1 MFDNL
6 ENKLSSMV
14 NGAFAKAFKSSVQP
28 VEIASA
34 IRTAMD
40 DKAAVV
46 GRGRTIVPNLYTV
59 QLSSADYAQ
68 LSSYAEGLTDEL
80 VAAAEE
86 HAESQRYHPAGP
98 LRVVLSQDLQLETG
112 VFKLRPASAKDPF
125 TRDEP
130 AQDAYDAPRHD
141 PYDTPRH
148 DPYDT
153 PRHDPYDAPRHD
165 PYDAPRHD
173 PYDAPRHDPYDDPEY
188 DVPAPRASPQ
198 QRHEAPPPAANP
210 YAPPALTGR
219 EAAYGAGAT
228 AIPSGVGD
236 RLTGDDIE
244 VIDPYAPSPYSARD
258 PFARDSHEPAAATYV
273 YQPARRPRLDPTKRP
288 WLDIDGDRYPLLGAI
303 TVIGRDGIAD
313 IVLDDPGISRRHAE
327 IRVTSEGPRF
337 TGSIQD
343 LGSTNGT
350 FVEGH
355 RITSQSLSDGDR
367 VTVGRT
373 SFTFRLGK
381 P

>member
-1 MFDNL
+1 MGLFDNL

-59 QLSSADYAQ
+59 QLSSADYAE

-98 LRVVLSQDLQLETG
+98 LRVVLSQDPQLETG

-130 AQDAYDAPRHD
+130 AADPYEAPR
-141 PYDTPRH
+141 R
-148 DPYDT
+148 
-153 PRHDPYDAPRHD
+153 DPYDAPRRDH
-165 PYDAPRHD
+165 
-173 PYDAPRHDPYDDPEY
+173 Y
-188 DVPAPRASPQ
+188 DVPAYDEPASRPTPP
-198 QRHEAPPPAANP
+198 RHEAPPAAAADP
-210 YAPPALTGR
+210 YAPPAPTGR
-219 EAAYGAGAT
+219 EAAYRGGGRERESAYTAGA
-228 AIPSGVGD
+228 AIIPSGVGD
-236 RLTGDDIE
+236 RLTGDDFE
-244 VIDPYAPSPYSARD
+244 AVDPYAPSPYSARD
-258 PFARDSHEPAAATYV
+258 PLERDVYEPAPATHSYP
-273 YQPARRPRLDPTKRP
+273 PARRPRLDPTKRP

-313 IVLDDPGISRRHAE
+313 VVLDDPGISRRHAE

-337 TGSIQD
+337 VGAIRD

-355 RITSQSLSDGDR
+355 RVASQALSDGDR